1 MWLVFSYAYLFY
13 EQLYYTCSI
22 LMFVLFDRVANIK
35 WLAIVNVLKMLCHI
49 KSNTIHHFSRGV
61 IDKLEF
67 YVLQLATNQFACAKI
82 NYTTCAEDGFVVA
95 GTKWIE
101 SSQ

>member
-1 MWLVFSYAYLFY
+1 ML
-13 EQLYYTCSI
+13 I
-22 LMFVLFDRVANIK
+22 LFDRVANIK

-49 KSNTIHHFSRGV
+49 KCNAIHHFSRGV
-61 IDKLEF
+61 INKLEF
-67 YVLQLATNQFACAKI
+67 YVLQLATNQFACAEI
-82 NYTTCAEDGFVVA
+82 NYATRAEDGFVIA